1 MSIKRVREREK
12 GGIERER
19 EMNRERK
26 RERNEESECSGR
38 ESFIRCVPVFGLDGL
53 RVCTSISLNVCASER
68 NRERG
73 REMRDH
79 KEVETV
85 SRKRGRETENANRS
99 HCAEKD
105 WLKWERWKK

>member
-1 MSIKRVREREK
+1 MIVKLERVRESEREK
-12 GGIERER
+12 ERVKEIEGY
-19 EMNRERK
+19 
-26 RERNEESECSGR
+26 EESECSGR

-53 RVCTSISLNVCASER
+53 QVCTSISLNVCASER

-85 SRKRGRETENANRS
+85 RRKRGRETESANRR